1 MSTQAA
7 PADRRVLLLC
17 DWFLKYVGPFA
28 EALRRAGVSVA
39 VVIRDHAYEFG
50 GDQAER
56 RRVVDSM
63 IAAGVE
69 VIELPGRGTS
79 FLRAVPALR
88 RARRWRA
95 DVAHAQSEIHD
106 PRMLGLVAGMP
117 LALMVHDPSPHLGA
131 ARRPLRLR
139 TWQFLWQRRAN
150 YLLVHSAGLAS
161 ALDTSKPVRILPHGA
176 EVWSEPMP
184 APARSTIVLFG
195 RLEYY
200 KGVRVLLA
208 AMELVWEQRPETL
221 LVVAGQGP
229 ELSVVPSDP
238 RIDVVR
244 GYVPEADVDRVLGR
258 ASVVVLPYLEASQ
271 SGVGVQAIGRGIP
284 VVVTNVGG
292 LPELAL
298 DESFVVPAGDAGALA
313 QALLRHLDHPPA
325 LRERVLAHARAEV
338 GWDCVAERAVRIYDE
353 LVGGAGGSGR

>member
-7 PADRRVLLLC
+7 HPGRRVLLVC

-28 EALRRAGVSVA
+28 EALQRAGVSVA

-50 GDQAER
+50 GDYAER
-56 RRVVDSM
+56 RRIVESM

-79 FLRAVPALR
+79 ILRAVPTLR
-88 RARRWRA
+88 RVRRWRA

-106 PRMLGLVAGMP
+106 PRMLALVAGTP
-117 LALMVHDPSPHLGA
+117 LALMVHDPAPHLGA

-139 TWQFLWQRRAN
+139 MWQRLWLRCAD
-150 YLLVHSAGLAS
+150 YLLVHSAVLAS
-161 ALDTSKPVRILPHGA
+161 ALDASKPIRILAHGA
-176 EVWSEPMP
+176 EVRPEAMP
-184 APARSTIVLFG
+184 APAQPAIVLFG

-200 KGVRVLLA
+200 KGVRVLLG
-208 AMELVWEQRPETL
+208 AMEIVWEQRPETV

-229 ELSVVPSDP
+229 ELSVVPLDP
-238 RIDVVR
+238 RIDVVP
-244 GYVPEADVDRVLGR
+244 GYVPEAEVDDILGR
-258 ASVVVLPYLEASQ
+258 ASLVVLPYLEASQ

-284 VVVTNVGG
+284 VVVTDVGG

-298 DESFVVPAGDAGALA
+298 DESFIVPAGDAGALA

-338 GWDCVAERAVRIYDE
+338 GWDCVAERAVQIYEE
-353 LVGGAGGSGR
+353 LVGTRGSGR